1 MNPDSQRRINLII
14 LLALPAMF
22 WLMAVKLSET
32 LPAKKLPF
40 LWQMVTHTHQKPVLI
55 IALIGG
61 VLVAIFLIR
70 MFNKLTTTEFHGAP
84 FQTFLR
90 GTNIVK
96 AEKLKRLTTAKS
108 KQVTIAN
115 IPIPI
120 EIEPLHFLINGA
132 TGTGKSVLLRE
143 MAYRAILRGDRVITL
158 DPNADMLSKFYR
170 KSDVILNPYDKRT
183 QGWSFYN
190 EIRGDYDFH
199 RYALSL
205 VPRGKTNDA
214 EEWAGYGRL
223 LLREAAKKMHHL
235 GNHSMR
241 DLFKYTSLVPSED
254 LKNFLSGTLA
264 ESLFAGSSEASKA
277 LTSARFVLSDK
288 LTEHVAMPTGDFSI
302 RKWLEREDNSN
313 LFMTWREDMSEA
325 MKPLISA
332 WTDVVCTSMLSL
344 PENPNRRIWLFID
357 ELASLEKLA
366 SLEAALTK
374 GRKHGLRIVAGL
386 QSTSQLNDIYGR
398 EEAQTI
404 RSCFRSLAVLGGSRT
419 DPKTNEDMSQSLGEH
434 EVERTRYNRSVGTR
448 NTSTSH
454 STQMARER
462 VVMPAEI
469 AQLPNLMAYLAFA
482 GGYPIV
488 KAPINIINFANVNPT
503 FVE

>member
-1 MNPDSQRRINLII
+1 
-14 LLALPAMF
+14 
-22 WLMAVKLSET
+22 
-32 LPAKKLPF
+32 
-40 LWQMVTHTHQKPVLI
+40 
-55 IALIGG
+55 
-61 VLVAIFLIR
+61 
-70 MFNKLTTTEFHGAP
+70 
-84 FQTFLR
+84 
-90 GTNIVK
+90 
-96 AEKLKRLTTAKS
+96 
-108 KQVTIAN
+108 
-115 IPIPI
+115 
-120 EIEPLHFLINGA
+120 
-132 TGTGKSVLLRE
+132 
-143 MAYRAILRGDRVITL
+143 MAYRAILRGDRVIAL
-158 DPNADMLSKFYR
+158 DPNADMMSKFYR

-183 QGWSFYN
+183 KGWSFYN

-205 VPRGKTNDA
+205 VPRGRTSDA

-223 LLREAAKKMHHL
+223 LLREAARKLHHL
-235 GNHSMR
+235 GNHSMH
-241 DLFKYTSLVPSED
+241 DLFKFTSLVPADD
-254 LKNFLSGTLA
+254 LKKFLTGTLA
-264 ESLFAGSSEASKA
+264 ESLFAGSNEASKA

-288 LTEHVAMPTGDFSI
+288 LTEHVAMPSGDFSI
-302 RKWLEREDNSN
+302 RTWLETADKSN
-313 LFMTWREDMSEA
+313 LFITWREDMSEA
-325 MKPLISA
+325 IKPLISA

-344 PENPNRRIWLFID
+344 PENPDRRIWLFID

-434 EVERTRYNRSVGTR
+434 EVERVRYNRSVGTR

-454 STQMARER
+454 STEKARER
-462 VVMPAEI
+462 VIMPAEI
-469 AQLPNLMAYLAFA
+469 AQLPNLTAYLAFA

-488 KAPINIINFANVNPT
+488 KAPVNIINFANVNPA
-503 FVE
+503 FEE

>member
-14 LLALPAMF
+14 LLVLPVMM
-22 WLMAVKLSET
+22 WMITIKMTEVM
-32 LPAKKLPF
+32 PPKKLPF
-40 LWQMVTHTHQKPVLI
+40 LWQMVTHTHQKPALI

-61 VLVAIFLIR
+61 VLVALFLIR

-90 GTNIVK
+90 GTKIVK

-132 TGTGKSVLLRE
+132 TGTGKSVLFRE
-143 MAYRAILRGDRVITL
+143 MAYRAILRGDRVIVL

-170 KSDVILNPYDKRT
+170 QTDVILNPYDKRSK
-183 QGWSFYN
+183 GWSFYN

-205 VPRGKTNDA
+205 VPRGKTSDA

-223 LLREAAKKMHHL
+223 LLRECAKKLHHL
-235 GNHSMR
+235 NNHSMR
-241 DLFKYTSLVPSED
+241 DLFSKTSLIPAEE
-254 LKNFLSGTLA
+254 LKNFLAGTLA
-264 ESLFAGSSEASKA
+264 ESLFAGSNEASKA

-288 LTEHVAMPTGDFSI
+288 LAEHVAMPSGDFSI
-302 RKWLEREDNSN
+302 RTWLETADKSN

-325 MKPLISA
+325 IKPLISA

-344 PENPNRRIWLFID
+344 PEDKNRRIWLFID

-386 QSTSQLNDIYGR
+386 QSTSQLDDIYGR
-398 EEAQTI
+398 DEAQTI

-419 DPKTNEDMSQSLGEH
+419 DPKTNEDMSLSLGEH

-448 NTSTSH
+448 NSSTSH
-454 STQMARER
+454 STEKARER

-469 AQLPNLMAYLAFA
+469 AQLSNLTAYLAFS
-482 GGYPIV
+482 GGFPIA
-488 KAPINIINFANVNPT
+488 KTGIDIINFKNVNPT

>member
-1 MNPDSQRRINLII
+1 
-14 LLALPAMF
+14 MF
-22 WLMAVKLSET
+22 WLLAVRLSEN

-40 LWQMVTHTHQKPVLI
+40 LWQMMKRTYSKPVLI
-55 IALIGG
+55 FALISGF
-61 VLVAIFLIR
+61 VVALVLIR
-70 MFNKLTTTEFHGAP
+70 LLTKIAAAEFHGAP
-84 FQTFLR
+84 FHRFLR
-90 GTNIVK
+90 GTEIVRP
-96 AEKLKRLTTAKS
+96 EKLKRQTRS
-108 KQVTIAN
+108 RIPQVTIAD

-132 TGTGKSVLLRE
+132 TGTGKSVLFRE
-143 MAYRAILRGDRVITL
+143 MAYRAILRGDRVIAL
-158 DPNADMLSKFYR
+158 DPNADMMSKFYR

-183 QGWSFYN
+183 KGWSFYN

-205 VPRGKTNDA
+205 VPRGRTSDA

-223 LLREAAKKMHHL
+223 LLREAARKLHHL
-235 GNHSMR
+235 GNHSMH
-241 DLFKYTSLVPSED
+241 DLFKFTSLVPADD
-254 LKNFLSGTLA
+254 LKKFLTGTLA
-264 ESLFAGSSEASKA
+264 ESLFAGSNEASKA

-288 LTEHVAMPTGDFSI
+288 LTEHVAMPSGDFSI
-302 RKWLEREDNSN
+302 RTWLETADKSN
-313 LFMTWREDMSEA
+313 LFITWREDMSEA
-325 MKPLISA
+325 IKPLISA

-344 PENPNRRIWLFID
+344 PENPDRRIWLFID

-434 EVERTRYNRSVGTR
+434 EVERVRYNRSVGTR

-454 STQMARER
+454 STEKARER
-462 VVMPAEI
+462 VIMPAEI
-469 AQLPNLMAYLAFA
+469 AQLPNLTAYLAFA

-488 KAPINIINFANVNPT
+488 KAPVNIINFANVNPT
-503 FVE
+503 FEE

>member
-1 MNPDSQRRINLII
+1 MNPDTQRRINLII

-22 WLMAVKLSET
+22 WLLAVMVSET

-40 LWQMVTHTHQKPVLI
+40 LWLMIKQTYHKPVLI
-55 IALIGG
+55 LALILG
-61 VLVAIFLIR
+61 VAVALMLIR
-70 MFNKLTTTEFHGAP
+70 VLMKMAVAEFHGAP
-84 FQTFLR
+84 FQRFLR
-90 GTNIVK
+90 GTKI
-96 AEKLKRLTTAKS
+96 ARPEQLKRQTRAKVP
-108 KQVTIAN
+108 QVTIAN
-115 IPIPI
+115 IPIPL
-120 EIEPLHFLINGA
+120 EIEPLHILVNGA

-143 MAYRAILRGDRVITL
+143 IAYRAVLRGDRVISL

-170 KSDVILNPYDKRT
+170 PSDMILNPYDKRT

-205 VPRGKTNDA
+205 VPRGRTSDA
-214 EEWAGYGRL
+214 EEWAGYARL
-223 LLREAAKKMHHL
+223 LLREAVKKLHHL

-241 DLFKYTSLVPSED
+241 DLFKYTSLVPADD
-254 LKNFLSGTLA
+254 LKKFLSGTLA
-264 ESLFAGSSEASKA
+264 ESLFAGSNEASKA

-288 LTEHVAMPTGDFSI
+288 LTEHVAMPSGNFSI
-302 RKWLEREDNSN
+302 RTWLESADKSN

-344 PENPNRRIWLFID
+344 PENPDRRIWLFID

-386 QSTSQLNDIYGR
+386 QSTSQLSDIYGR

-419 DPKTNEDMSQSLGEH
+419 DPQTNEDMSKSLGEH
-434 EVERTRYNRSVGTR
+434 EVERVRYNRSVGTR

-454 STQMARER
+454 STQSARER

-469 AQLPNLMAYLAFA
+469 AQLPNLTAYLAFA

-488 KAPINIINFANVNPT
+488 KTPIDIINFASVNPA